1 MTDYAEEQK
10 NEIEAIESIYP
21 GELQILSTS
30 PFHVF
35 EMTAASQSTRDD
47 VENASCVLQFTYTS
61 RYPDEAP
68 LMDVKSVD
76 NIDESY
82 STEILDLMKQ
92 LAEENLGMVMV
103 FIIFSAVQEKLHEI
117 VEGAADDLKEVE
129 EKKLKAIEEAERKK
143 FEGTVV
149 TIESFLAWQ
158 TKFDAE
164 MAELKRQKCKED
176 TAVKKLSGKDLF
188 MLNNAMDDSDVKFLE
203 EGGEVVEVDE
213 SLFEDIDDLALGD
226 EDDCDSSRAIALDDD
241 DDENS

>member
-1 MTDYAEEQK
+1 MTDFAEEQK

-21 GELQILSTS
+21 GELQILSTR

-35 EMTAASQSTRDD
+35 EMTVASQSNRDD
-47 VENASCVLQFTYTS
+47 VENASCVLQFTYTA

-68 LMDVKSVD
+68 LMDVKSVE

-103 FIIFSAVQEKLHEI
+103 FIIFSAVQDKLLEI
-117 VEGAADDLKEVE
+117 IEGAADELKEVE
-129 EKKLKAIEEAERKK
+129 ASKLKALEDAERKK
-143 FEGTVV
+143 FEGTIV

-164 MAELKRQKCKED
+164 TAELKRQKGKED
-176 TAVKKLSGKDLF
+176 TAVKKLTGKELF

-213 SLFEDIDDLALGD
+213 SLFEDIDDLELGD
-226 EDDCDSSRAIALDDD
+226 GDDDAARAIALDDD
-241 DDENS
+241 DENS